1 MASRPKAPRR
11 PVQQRAVLRRESIL
25 DATARVLDRVGYDG
39 LTTNSVALE
48 ARTAVGSVYQYFRS
62 REALLDGLL
71 ERHGRRLGE
80 AIEAAIA
87 VGDPDPLAV
96 ADRVVDAFARVWRE
110 EPGYRAAWSAK
121 SVSGLLDRT
130 GAAWGYAFTARI
142 GDLLGSF
149 APAWPAARRL
159 IVARTAVH
167 LVSGILLAAIA
178 SPRRVERAMEGEAKL
193 ALRAYLGV
201 SLAS

>member
-1 MASRPKAPRR
+1 VASRPKAPRR

-87 VGDPDPLAV
+87 VGDPDPLEV
-96 ADRVVDAFARVWRE
+96 ADRVVDGFARVWRE

-130 GAAWGYAFTARI
+130 GAAWGDAFTARI
-142 GDLLGSF
+142 ADLLGAF
-149 APAWPAARRL
+149 APAWPAARRR

-167 LVSGILLAAIA
+167 LVSGILLAAMG
-178 SPRRVERAMEGEAKL
+178 SPRQVERAMVAEAKL
-193 ALRAYLGV
+193 ALRGYLGV
-201 SLAS
+201 SLGA